1 MMTLGADLAP
11 TKHSGEFLGIWKLIG
26 DTSASAAPILIGQI
40 AGIFTLGLSSACI
53 GLIGVLGSIGI
64 YIFVPETLIKKNES
78 PVNSE

>member
-1 MMTLGADLAP
+1 MNVSLIKLP
-11 TKHSGEFLGIWKLIG
+11 IRPYHSLKEQNSLP
-26 DTSASAAPILIGQI
+26 SAAPILIGQI